1 MHLEDKLKEIYLKSL
16 VLSEILKDRR
26 KPLLKY
32 ELAKMLSVEES
43 DIPLLLSVAST
54 HTPHNVSLGS

>member
-1 MHLEDKLKEIYLKSL
+1 MNSCNTDIFFSNYYHLQS
-16 VLSEILKDRR
+16 VRF
-26 KPLLKY
+26 
-32 ELAKMLSVEES
+32 ELTFFVDFFFVSSVEES